1 MLEKYKRQFEEHT
14 PKWKR
19 VGKYILTLVIICLT
33 SHFINRITA
42 MILLGVFFL
51 PAVYIHAYYLPKK
64 KGINGWTG
72 EPKEKYY
79 ELRGWDKTKL

>member
-1 MLEKYKRQFEEHT
+1 
-14 PKWKR
+14 
-19 VGKYILTLVIICLT
+19 
-33 SHFINRITA
+33 